1 MCLPR
6 RRAEDRGQDCMYGR
20 NIENIYTSRTQN
32 INSRP
37 VRAWQSFCMLLVGA
51 GGDAAFW
58 MGVGRWTAE
67 ARR

>member
-1 MCLPR
+1 
-6 RRAEDRGQDCMYGR
+6 MYGR